1 MAQTKKKKKKRQRP
15 NGIILLF
22 HQEETGN
29 FKLYLYQTSLVV
41 EDGFPTYKEIED
53 SNKNWPTL
61 LYAI

>member
-1 MAQTKKKKKKRQRP
+1 MAQTKKGQQRS

-22 HQEETGN
+22 HQEEIGDFT
-29 FKLYLYQTSLVV
+29 LYLYQTSLVV
-41 EDGFPTYKEIED
+41 EDGFPIHKEIKD